1 MSLPKVRRE
10 VPGEIVD
17 APALSTEARV
27 HSVEGDAMSKWSLRD
42 VLLFPFIAILV
53 LGALG
58 LASILAVLEN
68 AAEDTRRRFGR

>member
-1 MSLPKVRRE
+1 
-10 VPGEIVD
+10 
-17 APALSTEARV
+17 
-27 HSVEGDAMSKWSLRD
+27 MSKWSLRD